1 MGEPDRTAG
10 RENVAVI
17 ELFFARTWIAIA
29 AAFIAA
35 VNFVAVWVLWIGIA
49 YWRGSLQ
56 EWVKGG
62 RKTSIPDLNSNI
74 LIFALVASLLDLI
87 VFGLMDVGQST
98 AILTSE
104 HLEGIAWLYVAVL
117 VPLVTGKTIT
127 KFASSKYGSAESPPP
142 PPQGGGTP

>member
-1 MGEPDRTAG
+1 M
-10 RENVAVI
+10 I
-17 ELFFARTWIAIA
+17 ELFFARTWIVIA
-29 AAFIAA
+29 AGFIAA
-35 VNFVAVWVLWIGIA
+35 VNFVAVWVLFVGIS

-62 RKTSIPDLNSNI
+62 RKTAIPDLNSNI
-74 LIFALVASLLDLI
+74 LIFALVASLLDLVI
-87 VFGLMDVGQST
+87 FAIMDVGQGT

-127 KFASSKYGSAESPPP
+127 KFASSKYGSAEVPPP
-142 PPQGGGTP
+142 PPEKPTA